1 MTTKR
6 ILIALAILLLAAL
19 AYWALDT
26 YVTLTR
32 EPIGPPGWD
41 EGGDVQAPGVLAPGQ
56 NEDNILPPGVL
67 PPGIGTAAPGL
78 SQ

>member
-26 YVTLTR
+26 YVSLTR
-32 EPIGPPGWD
+32 EPACDP
-41 EGGDVQAPGVLAPGQ
+41 ATAYSFCM
-56 NEDNILPPGVL
+56 NIKKDYAGA
-67 PPGIGTAAPGL
+67 TATIEA
-78 SQ
+78 QQ